1 MASSTPDSYLEEHK
15 KRDRSGKPSPLRIVK
30 RFSSEDSFYSPRSL
44 SLRSNASM
52 QECDGDDGCLTIM
65 KRKRERHHGGFALEK
80 NPHAVANPNKSDLL
94 SGKYHWEDGMVCKG
108 GMLGS
113 QTLNVR
119 KTRQP
124 RPSIQSH
131 LGLRMQCAR
140 VPSAS
145 SCSPEL
151 KFETLDAVQADD
163 QSIESPTSAC
173 SQDIHQSSRLPSP
186 TSVYPLD
193 RLQNRSCT
201 LCPHVVVTAE
211 FNTLQDCQRTIWA
224 AIEVSGRL
232 STLSSK
238 VAACDRTGV
247 VTGTFIEHE
256 LDRFFEFGCLYD
268 LSVEVLP
275 AAQTTVIQV
284 LREQTFPTTIYAGS
298 SILLLAEIR
307 IDADQKC
314 LQRPVQGHVRQKSE
328 ELIEDLEI
336 QLGSSQFNYMHVKVS
351 YAHSVFPESDGS
363 ETGISNMH
371 SRLETVATASLKPGQ
386 EALGWQQSKRSNG
399 ENASYKVMPKKG
411 RQIQFTL
418 VLGKDHAF
426 QSWLTLGLS
435 EVTSGSSKASEPA
448 KEMEL

>member
-1 MASSTPDSYLEEHK
+1 MASSTPDSYLEERK

-65 KRKRERHHGGFALEK
+65 KRKRERHHGGFALER

-94 SGKYHWEDGMVCKG
+94 SGKYHWEDGMACKG

-140 VPSAS
+140 APSAS

-151 KFETLDAVQADD
+151 KLETSNAAETDD

-211 FNTLQDCQRTIWA
+211 VNTLQDCQRTIWA

-275 AAQTTVIQV
+275 AAQTTVVQV

-307 IDADQKC
+307 IDTDQKC

-351 YAHSVFPESDGS
+351 YAHSS
-363 ETGISNMH
+363 EASNG
-371 SRLETVATASLKPGQ
+371 LVPVVTKACTFAQSLIPAGQ

-399 ENASYKVMPKKG
+399 ENACYKVMPKKG
-411 RQIQFTL
+411 CQIQFTT
-418 VLGKDHAF
+418 VPGKDHAL
-426 QSWLTLGLS
+426 QSWLTLG
-435 EVTSGSSKASEPA
+435 
-448 KEMEL
+448 